1 MVFAFNVKWG
11 LVRFESFLFLISF
24 QQFVYFKL
32 QITQRFYHPFLT
44 IYKKNHYGKRKGK
57 IKFWKWFCTPATTV
71 GPLLPRSNC
80 IIHHTFISS
89 VEKWGKN
96 HFHHHLQNW

>member
-1 MVFAFNVKWG
+1 M
-11 LVRFESFLFLISF
+11 E
-24 QQFVYFKL
+24 
-32 QITQRFYHPFLT
+32 
-44 IYKKNHYGKRKGK
+44 KGK
-57 IKFWKWFCTPATTV
+57 ENKVWKWFCTPATSA

>member
-11 LVRFESFLFLISF
+11 LLRFELFLISF
-24 QQFVYFKL
+24 QQLIYFKP

-57 IKFWKWFCTPATTV
+57 IKFGNGFALLLPLLA

-89 VEKWGKN
+89 GEKWGKN
-96 HFHHHLQNW
+96 HFHHHPQNW

>member
-11 LVRFESFLFLISF
+11 LLRFELFLISF
-24 QQFVYFKL
+24 QQLISFKP

-57 IKFWKWFCTPATTV
+57 IKFGNGFALLL
-71 GPLLPRSNC
+71 PLLVLFYLEAIALF
-80 IIHHTFISS
+80 IILSY
-89 VEKWGKN
+89 
-96 HFHHHLQNW
+96 LP